1 MSDSKMGLCALCREL
16 KELQLSHIV
25 PNFVGRKMKKTS
37 PSFIRNSNEPN
48 KIAQDI
54 EKHYLLCHECEERF
68 SAKEN
73 WFAKNIFNKY
83 QNGIDNEYIYDSN
96 LCYFMISL
104 AWRSLYLDLE
114 EFSCDSTFNKDILME
129 LYRSEIVMREYLLK
143 KSDSLFNI
151 QNHIFFFDRIS
162 SVSNIDVDKNP
173 SVALHRT
180 ISSYSA
186 YNGNTA
192 FTVSNLLGIMLVT
205 FYCMDKSEE
214 WENTQIIN
222 GDGVVKA
229 ENQKM
234 KSVVGN
240 EVNHWMEVSEN
251 AKNSLSEKQKKQ
263 IEERFIKLGE
273 DIQNYP
279 IFKDFMDDI
288 NLKNK

>member
-1 MSDSKMGLCALCREL
+1 
-16 KELQLSHIV
+16 
-25 PNFVGRKMKKTS
+25 
-37 PSFIRNSNEPN
+37 
-48 KIAQDI
+48 
-54 EKHYLLCHECEERF
+54 
-68 SAKEN
+68 
-73 WFAKNIFNKY
+73 
-83 QNGIDNEYIYDSN
+83 
-96 LCYFMISL
+96 
-104 AWRSLYLDLE
+104 
-114 EFSCDSTFNKDILME
+114 
-129 LYRSEIVMREYLLK
+129 
-143 KSDSLFNI
+143 
-151 QNHIFFFDRIS
+151 
-162 SVSNIDVDKNP
+162 
-173 SVALHRT
+173 
-180 ISSYSA
+180 
-186 YNGNTA
+186 
-192 FTVSNLLGIMLVT
+192 MLVT